1 MHEIFRSLLSC
12 RTNRAVENALSLIK
26 RAAECVPL
34 YPALA
39 RVSFQCLH
47 CELTHELAI
56 ALRDLRSTRIWLF
69 FQDTHISVFSPFSKV
84 CIRENAMSASYSR
97 EIFPFPLRPHEN
109 ADNPALCVQKSL
121 LQGPFS
127 EICFFGTRNHRLRV
141 DRRNGEKKSSF
152 SKISRSHFNQVTETC
167 ESAKFV
173 DRELYKF

>member
-12 RTNRAVENALSLIK
+12 RTNRAVENALSLS
-26 RAAECVPL
+26 REPL
-34 YPALA
+34 SAYPFILPWHESVFSACIA
-39 RVSFQCLH
+39 NLH
-47 CELTHELAI
+47 MN
-56 ALRDLRSTRIWLF
+56 WLQPCGISGRHVFGYF